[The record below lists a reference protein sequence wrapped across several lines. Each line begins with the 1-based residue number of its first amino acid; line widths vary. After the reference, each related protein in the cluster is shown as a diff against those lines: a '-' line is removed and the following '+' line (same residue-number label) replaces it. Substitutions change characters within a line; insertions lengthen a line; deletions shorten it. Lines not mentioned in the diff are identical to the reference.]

1 MENSR
6 GLFRSEVVSSRE
18 QRLFGD
24 MILSQPVQVHLFTG
38 ALAAIVLLVVVWLAT
53 GSYTRSERALG
64 MLVTDAPSAKV
75 IASRPGR
82 IVALSVRDGD
92 HVVAGQKLGVVLVE
106 LNDESGG
113 SAVAESLDAL
123 DQQRLLA
130 NQQAAIAGQRAVA
143 EHSRLMATVNGLTSQ
158 RASVDQQIA
167 LQTEVVASGQQ
178 MLQGLSAVL
187 ERGYVSRVEYER
199 RRQALLGAQQ
209 QLSQLRQQAASL
221 ASQERVARAEIARSG
236 ADTASAIA
244 SARTSAESFHQQRA
258 QALASRA
265 YVITAPITGTVT
277 ALQAAPGRAAEVA
290 TPLMTIVPDGSRLH
304 AEIYAPTRAI
314 GFVKPGQEVRL
325 LYDAFPYQRF
335 GSFSGR
341 IARVSQTVLDPR
353 EIASPIKSEEPV
365 YRIDVTVADQSV
377 KAFGESLRL
386 QPGMT
391 LSANIILERRSF
403 LDWLLQPLEAVMRRN
418 G

>member
-1 MENSR
+1 
-6 GLFRSEVVSSRE
+6 
-18 QRLFGD
+18 
-24 MILSQPVQVHLFTG
+24 
-38 ALAAIVLLVVVWLAT
+38 
-53 GSYTRSERALG
+53 
-64 MLVTDAPSAKV
+64 
-75 IASRPGR
+75 
-82 IVALSVRDGD
+82 
-92 HVVAGQKLGVVLVE
+92 
-106 LNDESGG
+106 
-113 SAVAESLDAL
+113 
-123 DQQRLLA
+123 
-130 NQQAAIAGQRAVA
+130 
-143 EHSRLMATVNGLTSQ
+143 LTSQ